1 MDTLLIITV
10 FIFRLITVILGVM
23 IFKRAL
29 EIHKELKPTLK
40 HNSFLL
46 FGIGIVL
53 FTIGDISEEILYEFH
68 LTAVDTLH
76 SIEAIFKIFG
86 FFTIIYSLYKS

>member
-1 MDTLLIITV
+1 MSVLLVVTV
-10 FIFRLITVILGVM
+10 FIFRFITVILGAM
-23 IFKRAL
+23 IFKRSL
-29 EIHKELKPTLK
+29 EIHKELKPTLQ

-53 FTIGDISEEILYEFH
+53 FTLGEISEEILYEFN

-76 SIEAIFKIFG
+76 TIEAIFKIFG
-86 FFTIIYSLYKS
+86 FFTIIFSLYKS